1 MAATRQQDEA
11 PEAECIQP
19 PDIIQAP
26 ERRPGGSHLRFG
38 LTLLALGAV
47 VVLVVT
53 QRSVIAS
60 SMGTLGRVNLV
71 WLPVALALEW
81 ASIAAFALMQ
91 RRLFRAGDKS
101 ATQRS
106 VMATTVAGNAISV
119 SVPLAGP
126 QLGTAFAFRRFR
138 KLGIDAALA
147 GWALVVSGLVASL
160 AAGLVIVAGAVLS
173 GNDEVATT
181 GAIGGIIGVGVL
193 AVATVALRRP
203 PLHRAIERWLVW
215 TLERAQRLLHLR
227 RRSPHEAIKGFVTRL
242 RTLRLRRTDWARVLG
257 LALTNWLTDAGVLV
271 VSILAIGGTVPWRG
285 VLLAYGVR
293 IAAGSISITP
303 GGLGVV
309 EGALAV
315 ALMGVGMQRP
325 SAVAAV
331 LLYRFISFWLV
342 TGVGWTVYLVSQR
355 SGSKR
360 FFGLARRRSWAV

>member
-1 MAATRQQDEA
+1 MVASRQVEEA
-11 PEAECIQP
+11 REGDGNQRPEGRHRQ
-19 PDIIQAP
+19 
-26 ERRPGGSHLRFG
+26 GHVRFA
-38 LTLLALGAV
+38 LTLLALGAL

-53 QRSVIAS
+53 QRSLIAS
-60 SMGTLGRVNLV
+60 SIGTLGHANLM
-71 WLPVALALEW
+71 WLPAALGLEL

-91 RRLFRAGDKS
+91 RRLFRAGNKT

-106 VMATTVAGNAISV
+106 VMATTVAGNAISL

-126 QLGTAFAFRRFR
+126 QLGTAYAFRRFR
-138 KLGIDAALA
+138 RLGIDAALA
-147 GWALVVSGLVASL
+147 GWALVVSGVVASL
-160 AAGLVIVAGAVLS
+160 AAGIVIVAGAVLS
-173 GNDEVATT
+173 GNSAVSTS
-181 GAIGGIIGVGVL
+181 GAIGGAVGVGVL
-193 AVATVALRRP
+193 VVATVALRRP
-203 PLHRAIERWLVW
+203 PLHRAVERWLVW
-215 TLERAQRLLHLR
+215 ILERGQRVLHLR
-227 RRSPHEAIKGFVTRL
+227 HRSPRAAIAGFVARV

-271 VSILAIGGTVPWRG
+271 VSILAVSGNVPWRG

-315 ALMGVGMQRP
+315 ALVGVGMQRP

-342 TGVGWTVYLVSQR
+342 TGIGWTVYLLSQR

-360 FFGLARRRSWAV
+360 FLGLARRRKWAL

>member
-1 MAATRQQDEA
+1 M
-11 PEAECIQP
+11 
-19 PDIIQAP
+19 
-26 ERRPGGSHLRFG
+26 GNSYVRFG
-38 LTLLALGAV
+38 LTLLALGV
-47 VVLVVT
+47 LVVLVFT

-60 SMGTLGRVNLV
+60 SLGTLAHVNLL
-71 WLPVALALEW
+71 WLPAALGLEW
-81 ASIAAFALMQ
+81 ASIAAFARMQ

-147 GWALVVSGLVASL
+147 GWALVVSGVVASL
-160 AAGLVIVAGAVLS
+160 AAVIVIVAGAVLS
-173 GNDEVATT
+173 GNSAVSTT
-181 GAIGGIIGVGVL
+181 GLIGGVIGVGIL
-193 AVATVALRRP
+193 AVATIALRRP
-203 PLHRAIERWLVW
+203 PLHRAVERWLVW
-215 TLERAQRLLHLR
+215 ILERAQRVLHLR
-227 RRSPHEAIKGFVTRL
+227 RHSPHAAITGFVARV
-242 RTLRLRRTDWARVLG
+242 RTLRLRRTDWAKVLG
-257 LALTNWLTDAGVLV
+257 LALANWLTDAGVLV
-271 VSILAIGGTVPWRG
+271 VSILAVSGTVPWRG

-293 IAAGSISITP
+293 IAAGSVSITP

-315 ALMGVGMQRP
+315 ALVGVGMQRP

-331 LLYRFISFWLV
+331 LLYRFVSFWLV
-342 TGVGWTVYLVSQR
+342 TGVGWTVYLLSQR

-360 FFGLARRRSWAV
+360 SIGLVRRRRWAV